1 MLVYTYSNTK
11 GNDMRSY
18 TVYGIK
24 NGGAEQYITT
34 VHSADEGK
42 AAHSKMKSQGYWD
55 TMIVRNCLGGHV
67 MRKEFKGA
75 NDEQHE
81 DHVRAG

>member
-1 MLVYTYSNTK
+1 
-11 GNDMRSY
+11 
-18 TVYGIK
+18 
-24 NGGAEQYITT
+24 
-34 VHSADEGK
+34 
-42 AAHSKMKSQGYWD
+42 MKSQGYWD